1 MLGGALA
8 GRERTRAARE
18 GILRTY
24 RGDMPSLI
32 GAIGWF
38 ADRGC
43 GRMKGSRRPSPNGSR
58 FPSRGAS

>member
-18 GILRTY
+18 DILRTY
-24 RGDMPSLI
+24 RGDMPCLI

-38 ADRGC
+38 ADWGVRE
-43 GRMKGSRRPSPNGSR
+43 NER
-58 FPSRGAS
+58 FAPTGIVTFSK